1 MRNYKIR
8 NELNETK
15 NFEDKVLRKEFRHE
29 VDVYICDI
37 QSFETIRSFRKNAIG
52 GKISISWVD
61 KDQHNLLKNSVKRND
76 YIKKQKKLTIKSFW

>member
-15 NFEDKVLRKEFRHE
+15 KLEDKVLRKEFRHE

-37 QSFETIRSFRKNAIG
+37 QSFERIRSFRKNTIG
-52 GKISISWVD
+52 GIISIS
-61 KDQHNLLKNSVKRND
+61 
-76 YIKKQKKLTIKSFW
+76 